1 MLEKIVQKKKR
12 FILSITVLILGLWSY
27 FSTSFGMKNYE
38 EVDFATGI
46 VTANVLNVR
55 QGPGMTYKII
65 SKVHKDDYIR
75 IFAKIGDWYVVQ
87 TDNDIIG
94 TVHVDYIKPIYPN
107 NAVNAQVDNTES
119 SEQVDNEENVQ
130 EQEVSAENTLAE
142 NFEEENVNVVVSDKQ
157 ISSELTQ
164 DEKEVFDLINKS
176 REDAGLAK
184 LEIDDNL
191 QNICRIKA
199 NEMVEKDYFSH
210 TSPTYGSPFDMLK
223 SNNIEY
229 KVAGENIAG
238 NSSNQKAVEAWLG
251 SENHKKNIINNSYNY
266 TGIAVVNSEKYG
278 KIYVQMFIGR

>member
-1 MLEKIVQKKKR
+1 MLEKIVQKKKKI
-12 FILSITVLILGLWSY
+12 ILSITVLILGLWSY

-55 QGPGMTYKII
+55 QGPGMTYKVI

-87 TDNDIIG
+87 TNNDIIG
-94 TVHVDYIKPIYPN
+94 TVHVNYINPIYPN
-107 NAVNAQVDNTES
+107 NAVNAQAYNTES
-119 SEQVDNEENVQ
+119 SEKVDSEENNQ
-130 EQEVSAENTLAE
+130 EKEVSNENIIDSNL
-142 NFEEENVNVVVSDKQ
+142 EEENVNVVVSDKENT
-157 ISSELTQ
+157 SELTQ
-164 DEKEVFDLINKS
+164 DEQEVFDLINKS

-184 LEIDDNL
+184 LEIDDDL

-199 NEMVEKDYFSH
+199 NEMVEKNYFSH
-210 TSPTYGSPFDMLK
+210 DSPTYGSPFDMLK

-238 NSSNQKAVEAWLG
+238 NTSNQKAVEAWLG

-266 TGIAVVNSEKYG
+266 TGIAVVDSEKYG

>member
-1 MLEKIVQKKKR
+1 MLEKIVQKKKKI
-12 FILSITVLILGLWSY
+12 ILSITVLILGLWSY

-55 QGPGMTYKII
+55 QGPGMTYKVI

-87 TDNDIIG
+87 TNNDIIG
-94 TVHVDYIKPIYPN
+94 TVHVNYINPIYPN
-107 NAVNAQVDNTES
+107 NAVNAQAYNTES
-119 SEQVDNEENVQ
+119 SEKVDSEENNQ
-130 EQEVSAENTLAE
+130 EKEVSNENIIDSNL
-142 NFEEENVNVVVSDKQ
+142 EEENVNVVVSDKENT
-157 ISSELTQ
+157 SELTQ
-164 DEKEVFDLINKS
+164 DEQEVFDLINKS

-184 LEIDDNL
+184 LEIDDDL

-199 NEMVEKDYFSH
+199 NEMVEKNYFSH
-210 TSPTYGSPFDMLK
+210 DSPTYGSPFDMLK

-238 NSSNQKAVEAWLG
+238 NTSNQKAVEAWLG

-266 TGIAVVNSEKYG
+266 TGIAAVDSEKYG

>member
-1 MLEKIVQKKKR
+1 MLEKIVQKKKKI
-12 FILSITVLILGLWSY
+12 ILSITILILGLWSY

-38 EVDFATGI
+38 EVEFATGI

-65 SKVHKDDYIR
+65 SKVHKDEYIR
-75 IFAKIGDWYVVQ
+75 IFAKIDDWYVVQ
-87 TDNDIIG
+87 TDKDIIG

-107 NAVNAQVDNTES
+107 NAVNAEVDNTVN
-119 SEQVDNEENVQ
+119 SEEVNNEENVQ
-130 EQEVSAENTLAE
+130 GEQINDENTIDV
-142 NFEEENVNVVVSDKQ
+142 NSEEENANIVVSDKN
-157 ISSELTQ
+157 ITSELTQ
-164 DEKEVFDLINKS
+164 DEEEVFNLINKS
-176 REDAGLAK
+176 REEAGLAK

-238 NSSNQKAVEAWLG
+238 NSSNEKAVEAWLG

-266 TGIAVVNSEKYG
+266 TGVAVVNSEKYG
-278 KIYVQMFIGR
+278 KIYVQMFLGR